1 MRTPAK
7 PFLFLWSTSLL
18 AAPAA
23 GCGQEPLPRTEDVRA
38 ALAVLAADSLEGRRT
53 GSPGAAAAAAYIA
66 GRLEAFGV
74 EPAGDDGYFQRVPLV
89 RVQRGRRVG
98 ARLLFSLEELENVPA
113 DERVDDVNVVGRIP
127 GSDPVLREE
136 AVVIGAHFDHL
147 GVGQPVDGDS
157 IYNGADDDASGVV
170 AVLEIARA
178 LAAGPAPRRTVV
190 FVLFTAEE
198 VGLQGTRWYLDHP
211 VVPLEHTVADLQI
224 EMIGRPDDLVGGAGR
239 AWLTG
244 YERSTMG
251 DMLRD
256 AGIAIVADPRPDQNF
271 FRRSDNY
278 PFALRGIPAH
288 TLSSFN
294 GHSDY
299 HRPSDEVS
307 QVDLT
312 HMTAVIGAAVEA
324 ARLLANGPRPQW
336 HPGGRPE
343 PR

>member
-1 MRTPAK
+1 MRNLRN
-7 PFLFLWSTSLL
+7 PFLCLSSLGVL
-18 AAPAA
+18 AWPAA
-23 GCGQEPLPRTEDVRA
+23 GCGQQRAPRTEDIRA

-53 GSPGAAAAAAYIA
+53 GSPGSAAAAAYIA
-66 GRLEAFGV
+66 GQLAAFGV
-74 EPAGDDGYFQRVPLV
+74 EPAGDDGYFQPVPMV
-89 RVQRGRRVG
+89 RVERGGREG
-98 ARLLFSLEELENVPA
+98 AQLVSSLEELEGVPA
-113 DERVDDVNVVGRIP
+113 ERRMDDVNVIGRIP
-127 GSDPVLREE
+127 GSDPALREE
-136 AVVIGAHFDHL
+136 VVVIGAHFDH
-147 GVGQPVDGDS
+147 VGIGRPVDGDS

-170 AVLEIARA
+170 AVLEIARS
-178 LAAGPAPRRTVV
+178 LAAGPAPGRTVV
-190 FVLFTAEE
+190 FALFTGEE
-198 VGLQGTRWYLDHP
+198 MGMLGTRWYLDHP
-211 VVPLEHTVADLQI
+211 AIPLEQTVANLQI
-224 EMIGRPDDLVGGAGR
+224 EMIGRPDDLAGGAGR

-244 YERSTMG
+244 YELSTMG

-256 AGIAIVADPRPDQNF
+256 AGIAIIADPRPDQNF

-312 HMTAVIGAAVEA
+312 HMTAVITAAVEA